1 MNENKSEVFVGG
13 LVVATALAFG
23 VYVLQATG
31 ISTANSAYEIQASF
45 RSAEGLKV
53 GTDVRLAGVKI
64 GTVAKLSLD
73 NETFKAQSTIAID
86 KDVLIPDDSSLTVA
100 SEGFF
105 GGSFVEVL
113 PGASF
118 DYLAAGDEIVD
129 TQGSI
134 SLIQLMMRFVSRGE
148 DQ

>member
-13 LVVATALAFG
+13 LVVATALAFA
-23 VYVLQATG
+23 VYVLQVTG

-105 GGSFVEVL
+105 GGSFVEVF